1 MIAHTVWLPKSSGP
15 VSQLPFLVHPVIG
28 RHPHSASS
36 QPFTFRMFNSMLS
49 FDTNNLYS
57 TLRSMHPYTH
67 VLLLLLL
74 VIPAGAQ
81 LIDKHKW
88 PNVANEGISKTYT
101 DEIGAG
107 RGSDSIPDSSLFL
120 IRRDPFRA
128 VRRGRQLFQRKF
140 LRTDGLGRLNYD
152 GDQDVDSNNSLGAG
166 LSDSCAACHGR
177 PRGSA
182 GAGGDV
188 ASRPDSRDAPHLFGL
203 GLKEMLADEITLDL
217 RVIRTQAIAEA
228 KTSSAPVSKILA
240 SKGVF
245 YGSLTAKA
253 DGSVDSSQI
262 TGVDPDLRVRP
273 FFAHG
278 GTISIREFVVG
289 ALNNEIGMQAV
300 EPDLMRA
307 SKGARIETP
316 SGLILDGA
324 LDKIEAPVTD
334 DPSADPDGDGMVN
347 EVPESIIDYF
357 EFYLLNYFKPGT
369 GEQTPATDHGRL
381 LMESTGCTACHIG
394 NLQINRDRR
403 VADLNTV
410 FDPANGNLNRL
421 FATAAPLIAVTADN
435 PSLPSLK
442 LPALQPFLVKDIFT
456 DFKRHDLGMNFA
468 ERNYD
473 GTVTMQFLT
482 TPLWGVGTTAPYGHD
497 GRSISLQE
505 VILRHGGEAQESRD
519 RFAALARNDQRDL
532 TDFLS
537 SLILFPPDDTASTLD
552 PGNRTA
558 AGFPQ
563 VGHGAIKLTV
573 LFNDPKVIE

>member
-1 MIAHTVWLPKSSGP
+1 MKSFRLGA
-15 VSQLPFLVHPVIG
+15 VALALV
-28 RHPHSASS
+28 
-36 QPFTFRMFNSMLS
+36 F
-49 FDTNNLYS
+49 
-57 TLRSMHPYTH
+57 
-67 VLLLLLL
+67 
-74 VIPAGAQ
+74 PATAQ

-88 PNVANEGISKTYT
+88 PNAANEGISKTYT

-107 RGSDSIPDSSLFL
+107 RGSDTLPDSSLFI

-140 LRTDGLGRLNYD
+140 LRADGLGRLNYD
-152 GDQDVDSNNSLGAG
+152 GDQDVNTNTGLGAG

-182 GAGGDV
+182 GVGGDV

-203 GLKEMLADEITLDL
+203 GLKEMLADEITSDL
-217 RVIRTQAIAEA
+217 RIVRAQAIAEA
-228 KTSSAPVSKILA
+228 KSSAAPVRKTLVSKGIA
-240 SKGVF
+240 
-245 YGSLTAKA
+245 YGALTAKP
-253 DGSVDSSQI
+253 DGSVNTSEV
-262 TGVDPDLRVRP
+262 TGVDTDLRVRP

-307 SKGARIETP
+307 SKGARIQTP
-316 SGLILDGA
+316 AGMVLDGA

-334 DPSADPDGDGMVN
+334 DPAADPDADGVVN

-369 GEQTPATDHGRL
+369 GEQTAATDHGRV

-421 FATAAPLIAVTADN
+421 FATAAPLINVTDDN
-435 PSLPSLK
+435 SGQPSLK
-442 LPALQPFLVKDIFT
+442 LPAFQSFLVKDIFT

-473 GTVTMQFLT
+473 GTATTQFMT

-497 GRSISLQE
+497 GRSISLHE

-519 RFAALARNDQRDL
+519 LYAALSRNDQRDL
-532 TDFLS
+532 QDLLS
-537 SLILFPPDDTASTLD
+537 SLVLFPPDDTASTLD
-552 PGNRTA
+552 PGNRNA
-558 AGFPQ
+558 VGFPQ

-573 LFNDPKVIE
+573 LSNDPKVIE